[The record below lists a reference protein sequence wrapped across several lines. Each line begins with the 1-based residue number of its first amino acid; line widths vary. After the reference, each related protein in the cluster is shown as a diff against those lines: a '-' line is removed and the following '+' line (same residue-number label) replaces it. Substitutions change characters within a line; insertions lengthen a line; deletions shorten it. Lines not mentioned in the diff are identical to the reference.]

1 MPFHEGNE
9 PNLQHQLG
17 KNQRGR
23 FLATRGLVAAQNTF
37 RKIWDVDQLPVKVSL
52 GEPAGNPARIETI
65 LTSKKASHEAT
76 PDEPQSRRNRGKAIR
91 RSLVEASEAQDAAL
105 LARELR
111 TSQTQQELAVIVVVE
126 FTGELRKRKQL
137 TAAARLART
146 AAAVMAGEEDLP
158 PHTAS
163 TLDFDASRAEFEEL
177 ARSAGAAIAATL
189 VQRRQKPD
197 PSSLVGQGKLDEIVE
212 VVASTNASLVL
223 FDHDLT
229 PSQLRNIEA
238 RLPCHVIDRSQLIL
252 DIFARH
258 AKTSEGQLQVELA
271 QLEYQLPRLAG
282 RGRAMSQ
289 LGGGIG
295 TRGPGETQLETDRR
309 KINLRLDHIKT
320 QLDAVRRIRYQ
331 QRQRREAVP
340 VPVVALVGYTNA
352 GKSTLFNALT
362 EAGVLESARMFA
374 TLDPKLRQLQLPS
387 RRKILLSD
395 TVGFIRNLPP
405 TLVTSFRATLEEVE
419 RAEILLHVQDA
430 ASPIR
435 EEQKTQVEKVL
446 TELAVSTKP
455 VIQVLNKSDL
465 VPPQELVHL
474 SSDREVIV
482 VSSLRRTG
490 LEQLLVA
497 IDAALVIDPLV
508 ESSFRLPQSEG
519 AILASLEG
527 GAIID
532 EKRFEGNM
540 VFFRA
545 RGPASLLHRYRRFHV
560 KHDLSNERLRA
571 KQS

>member
-1 MPFHEGNE
+1 M
-9 PNLQHQLG
+9 
-17 KNQRGR
+17 
-23 FLATRGLVAAQNTF
+23 T
-37 RKIWDVDQLPVKVSL
+37 
-52 GEPAGNPARIETI
+52 
-65 LTSKKASHEAT
+65 
-76 PDEPQSRRNRGKAIR
+76 SRRNRGKTVR
-91 RSLVEASEAQDAAL
+91 RSLVEASAAQDAAL

-111 TSQTQQELAVIVVVE
+111 TSQTQEELAVIVVVE

-137 TAAARLART
+137 TAAARSART
-146 AAAVMAGEEDLP
+146 AAAVMAGEDEGELP
-158 PHTAS
+158 EGSA
-163 TLDFDASRAEFEEL
+163 LDFEAGRAEFEEL
-177 ARSAGAAIAATL
+177 ARSAGATIAATL

-197 PSSLVGQGKLDEIVE
+197 PSSLVGQGKLDEIVG

-258 AKTSEGQLQVELA
+258 AKTREGQLQVELA

-309 KINLRLDHIKT
+309 KINVRIDHIKT
-320 QLDAVRRIRYQ
+320 QLDGVRRIRQQ

-395 TVGFIRNLPP
+395 TVGFIRNLPH

-430 ASPIR
+430 SSPIV
-435 EEQKTQVEKVL
+435 EEQKMQVEKVL
-446 TELAVSTKP
+446 AEIMAAKKP
-455 VIQVLNKSDL
+455 VIEVLNKIDL
-465 VPPQELVHL
+465 VPERGRLPHERGAVA
-474 SSDREVIV
+474 
-482 VSSLRRTG
+482 VSSIQKTG
-490 LEQLLVA
+490 LEELLLAIDKALVA
-497 IDAALVIDPLV
+497 DPLV

-519 AILASLEG
+519 AVLASLEG
-527 GAIID
+527 GAVIE
-532 EKRFEGNM
+532 EKRFEGNL
-540 VFFRA
+540 VYLKVK
-545 RGPASLLHRYRRFHV
+545 GPASLLGRYRRFR
-560 KHDLSNERLRA
+560 DRSA
-571 KQS
+571 

>member
-1 MPFHEGNE
+1 MP
-9 PNLQHQLG
+9 
-17 KNQRGR
+17 
-23 FLATRGLVAAQNTF
+23 
-37 RKIWDVDQLPVKVSL
+37 
-52 GEPAGNPARIETI
+52 
-65 LTSKKASHEAT
+65 SKKTTKKVQPEVT
-76 PDEPQSRRNRGKAIR
+76 PDEKNPGRKRGKTVR

-137 TAAARLART
+137 TSAARLARN
-146 AAAVMAGEEDLP
+146 AAAVTAGDEEFP
-158 PHTAS
+158 ESAPAS
-163 TLDFDASRAEFEEL
+163 LDFDASRAEFEEL
-177 ARSAGAAIAATL
+177 ARSAGATIAATL

-212 VVASTNASLVL
+212 VVTSTNASLVL

-258 AKTSEGQLQVELA
+258 AKTREGQLQVELA

-309 KINLRLDHIKT
+309 KIDVRIVHIKT
-320 QLDAVRRIRYQ
+320 QLESVRRIRHQ

-362 EAGVLESARMFA
+362 QAGVLESARMFA

-395 TVGFIRNLPP
+395 TVGFIRDLPP

-430 ASPIR
+430 ASATR
-435 EEQKTQVEKVL
+435 EEQKSQVEKVL
-446 TELAVSTKP
+446 AELAVGGRP
-455 VIQVLNKSDL
+455 VIQVLNKIDL
-465 VPPQELVHL
+465 VPPQELAYL
-474 SSDREVIV
+474 SNDRTAIP
-482 VSSLRRTG
+482 VSSLKKIG
-490 LEQLLVA
+490 LEQLLLA
-497 IDAALVIDPLV
+497 IDAALVADPLI
-508 ESSFRLPQSEG
+508 ESSFRLPQAEG
-519 AILASLEG
+519 GILSALEG

-532 EKRFEGNM
+532 EKRFEGNL
-540 VFFRA
+540 VYLRV
-545 RGPASLLHRYRRFHV
+545 RGPASLLNRYRRFR
-560 KHDLSNERLRA
+560 ERHGSA
-571 KQS
+571 NVAAQN